1 MREIPFV
8 ASIFKRLGAEL
19 IVALFLFV
27 ANGRYDLAIKKTL
40 KAAGGVGFTYPA
52 CSAPGHV
59 PGQVY
64 TVGEEVS
71 HRG

>member
-1 MREIPFV
+1 VREIPSV
-8 ASIFKRLGAEL
+8 ASIFKRLRTEL
-19 IVALFLFV
+19 IVALFLLV

-40 KAAGGVGFTYPA
+40 KATGGVGFTYPA
-52 CSAPGHV
+52 HV